1 MDQHQIAWNQKTA
14 EHLIKQLNKRRQ
26 QASFTETAAQAAA
39 EVDAMIPEGAVVFRC
54 GSMSAADAGLWDSLG
69 KREVEVIN
77 PYQPGLTPK
86 EGLALRVKGMSADV
100 MVASTNAIT
109 LDGRLVNLDGM
120 GNRVAAMIFGP
131 KKVILMVGMNKL
143 AGDLASAMD
152 RVKNYAA
159 PVNNIRLS
167 MPNPCTE
174 TGLCSDCRTPSR
186 ICNVWSVIDGAM
198 IENRIHVKLV
208 GEDMG
213 Y

>member
-1 MDQHQIAWNQKTA
+1 MDEHQIAWNQKTA
-14 EHLIKQLNKRRQ
+14 EHLIKQLNKRRHE
-26 QASFTETAAQAAA
+26 ASYSETASQAAQ
-39 EVDAMIPEGAVVFRC
+39 EVAAMIPEGATVFRC
-54 GSMSAADAGLWDSLG
+54 GSMSAAYAGLWDILTERG
-69 KREVEVIN
+69 VEVIN
-77 PYQPGLTPK
+77 PYLPELAPE

-100 MVASTNAIT
+100 MVASSNAIT

-143 AGDLASAMD
+143 AGDLEAAMD

-174 TGLCSDCRTPSR
+174 TGLCSDCNTPSR
-186 ICNVWSVIDGAM
+186 ICNAWTVIDRSM